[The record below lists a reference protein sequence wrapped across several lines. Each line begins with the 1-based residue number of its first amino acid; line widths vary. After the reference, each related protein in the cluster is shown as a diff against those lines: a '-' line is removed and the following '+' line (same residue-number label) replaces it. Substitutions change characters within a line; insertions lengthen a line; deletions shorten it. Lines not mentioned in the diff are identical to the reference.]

1 VGTKG
6 FLSKRRCLA
15 IGFLGMMGISTK
27 SMADTSICA
36 AHHVDTIGVNNY
48 NFPTSATI
56 AEEPNPFDENGASD
70 APISPEWTKKQCRK
84 ALEHNV
90 KTCKASPRNLQLPC
104 IAAAIILYR
113 RCLKNAK

>member
-1 VGTKG
+1 MGTKG
-6 FLSKRRCLA
+6 FLPRRRYLA

-27 SMADTSICA
+27 SMADTSTHA
-36 AHHVDTIGVNNY
+36 AHHVDTISVNNY
-48 NFPTSATI
+48 TFPTNATI
-56 AEEPNPFDENGASD
+56 TEGTNQIDENGASE
-70 APISPEWTKKQCRK
+70 APTSPEWTKKQCRK

-104 IAAAIILYR
+104 IAAALYLYR